1 MKCNLL
7 RQKILSICLKSYPF
21 AGKVIHSP
29 ENVSI
34 RHFCLSLLS
43 CSVRILICARMRNLH
58 KLFFRMELIWYFF
71 RSSSVF
77 FFQLFYI
84 IKYYSF
90 SMPFLFSWVF
100 KCKYLYILMLLLHLC
115 FICSQKQPNS
125 VFMIFIFNFHIAIS
139 SGRSG
144 HTHTR
149 HTW

>member
-1 MKCNLL
+1 MKCNLH

-77 FFQLFYI
+77 FFNYFISLNIIRSACHFYFRE
-84 IKYYSF
+84 YS
-90 SMPFLFSWVF
+90 SANI
-100 KCKYLYILMLLLHLC
+100 CTYLCC
-115 FICSQKQPNS
+115 FCIYVLSALRNNQTPCL
-125 VFMIFIFNFHIAIS
+125 
-139 SGRSG
+139 
-144 HTHTR
+144 
-149 HTW
+149 